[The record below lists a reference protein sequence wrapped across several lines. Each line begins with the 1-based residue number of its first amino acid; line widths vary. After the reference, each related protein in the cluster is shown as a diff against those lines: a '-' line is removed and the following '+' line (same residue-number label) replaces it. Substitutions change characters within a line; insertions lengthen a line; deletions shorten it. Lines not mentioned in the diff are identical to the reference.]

1 MVMGNLA
8 GTGEALDGSLNTIF
22 SEFKTLRDETGVF
35 RSTATRMDLKEHEG
49 RSKNVNNY
57 NRVVALDLA
66 DGVDMQ
72 QAQQLADTTT
82 TYTPG
87 EVGVQVMLPGST
99 MRRVADPELLRR
111 TGRML
116 NAAYDLK
123 EDQDG
128 GLQMVNFT
136 PIMGLAGNVL
146 GPGEYLGALQ
156 RLSIG
161 NNRAN
166 PEPPPG
172 QFFIVDHPIKLGVL
186 ATRLIP
192 LSSVPSGTAVSYATP
207 GLLAGTETVGPGG
220 GGALADDILKRG
232 IGALGEFWGATVK
245 KSANLL
251 PDGGDDVSGAAF
263 VSEGLIYV
271 SEVEPRSDPDT
282 SDKSL
287 RGAVEL
293 NYWGSYVW
301 GVYRA
306 GAYGVE
312 ILGDASMPLAS

>member
-1 MVMGNLA
+1 MTMGNLA
-8 GTGEALDGSLNTIF
+8 GAGEALDSSLNTIY
-22 SEFKTLRDETGVF
+22 SEFKLLRDETGVF
-35 RSTATRMDLKEHEG
+35 RSCATKMELKPHEG

-57 NRVVALDLA
+57 NRVVAYDLA

-82 TYTPG
+82 TYSPG
-87 EVGVQVMLPGST
+87 EVGVQVLLPGST
-99 MRRVADPELLRR
+99 MRRVADPDLLTR

-116 NAAYDLK
+116 ANAYDLK

-136 PIMGLAGNVL
+136 PIMGATTAVVGIND
-146 GPGEYLGALQ
+146 YLGAVQ
-156 RLSIG
+156 RLMIG
-161 NNRAN
+161 NNRTN

-172 QFFIVDHPIKLGVL
+172 EKYIVDHPLKLGAL
-186 ATRLIP
+186 MARIIP
-192 LSSVPSGTAVSYATP
+192 LTDVPLGTTASIPATHTSGVVAM
-207 GLLAGTETVGPGG
+207 GG
-220 GGALADDILKRG
+220 GGAGLRDDLLRQG
-232 IGALGEFWGATVK
+232 IGALGKFAGATVK
-245 KSANLL
+245 VSANLL
-251 PDGGDDVSGAAF
+251 PDANDDISGGAF

-271 SEVEPRSDPDT
+271 SELEPVSDPDT

-293 NYWGSYVW
+293 NFWGSYVW

-306 GAYGVE
+306 AAYGCE
-312 ILGDASMPLAS
+312 ILGDGQFPAAA